1 MRPEGE
7 RFMSK
12 PIYLSLLAVL
22 ALSAQTGFIEGTI
35 VDPSGSAVPGAEV
48 RCAGQTV
55 RSGVDGRF
63 RMAAGTGCTA
73 GISAPGFHAVSTALE
88 PGAPARI
95 VLAVEALAERVV
107 VTATRREATLE
118 EAGVAGDIINRGEI
132 VRQDYPMVSD
142 LLRELPGISVTRTG
156 RLGAQTSLFMRGSSR
171 TGTLFLLDGMPMN
184 DPGGD
189 INYGALDSA
198 GLDRIEV
205 IRGPESTL
213 FGAEA
218 SAGVIQAFTRRGDP
232 EQRIPHGSLAYERGN
247 FGTDRWVAAL
257 TGGSGERIDYS
268 FNAQQLHTAG
278 AYPNDSFRDTSGS
291 ANIGIRL
298 APGTELRGVYRS
310 SDAWL
315 GVPGQ
320 VKYNLL
326 NPDAYETTRDNTV
339 SIQLDDIRGPHF
351 AQQVL
356 FGFHRNVDWYVDS
369 VMQGPVDFAMLV
381 RDVYTPVHR
390 VYRVAMLN
398 PANLP
403 GVVGPGERI
412 ISQSEY
418 IWNLDEP
425 SLNQSQRTR
434 AEYQGTLTHTN
445 GAMVFGYMYER
456 QAADLGN
463 IQPARNNNALFL
475 HEQYAI
481 GGRIM
486 LAGGARVE
494 HSSAFGSVFAPRGAV
509 SLRLAGEH
517 GIFSSTIFRVTAGR
531 GVTQPSLI
539 QNYARTLYYQGNPN
553 LTTEKTNSYETG
565 LAQEWFGRRLRTEVS
580 VFRNSF
586 HDLITFVSLPPPVW
600 GSWQNL
606 EASWARGVE
615 LSAKARVNSILS
627 VDGAYT
633 RLWSRVVSSSRPG
646 DLVYGIGQELARRPD
661 HSGSL
666 SIALT
671 PKRWYLEAGAIFVGE
686 RQDTDAYGLNRNP
699 GYQNVWASGSLR
711 LNRHVS
717 PFLRMDNLLNQSYE
731 EALGYPALSRGVRGG
746 LRFEW

>member
-1 MRPEGE
+1 M
-7 RFMSK
+7 FKHIFVSF
-12 PIYLSLLAVL
+12 LVVF
-22 ALSAQTGFIEGTI
+22 ALHAETGFIEGTV
-35 VDPSGSAVPGAEV
+35 VDPSGSAIPNARVS
-48 RCAGQTV
+48 CSGQTA
-55 RSGVDGRF
+55 RAGFDGRF
-63 RMAAGTGCTA
+63 RMPAERSCTA
-73 GISAPGFHAVSTALE
+73 EISAPGFHSVSVELRPSA
-88 PGAPARI
+88 AARI
-95 VLAVEALAERVV
+95 TLAVEALAERVV

-118 EAGVAGDIINRGEI
+118 EAGVAGDIITRANI
-132 VRQDYPMVSD
+132 VQRDYPMVAD
-142 LLRELPGISVTRTG
+142 LLREVPGVSVTRAG
-156 RLGAQTSLFMRGSSR
+156 RLGSQTSLFLRGASR
-171 TGTLFLLDGMPMN
+171 TGTLYLLDGIPIN

-189 INYGALDSA
+189 INYGAIDSA

-218 SAGVIQAFTRRGDP
+218 SAGVVQAFTRRGDP
-232 EQRIPHGSLAYERGN
+232 ESRIPHGTLSYERGN
-247 FGTDRWVAAL
+247 FGTDRWMAGL
-257 TGGSGERIDYS
+257 NGGSGEKIDYS
-268 FNAQQLHTAG
+268 FTAQQLHTAG

-310 SDAWL
+310 YDAWL

-326 NPDAYETTRDNTV
+326 NPDAFETTRDNAV
-339 SIQLDDIRGPHF
+339 SIQLDDVRSPHF

-356 FGFHRNVDWYVDS
+356 FGFHRSVDWYNDP
-369 VMQGPVDFAMLV
+369 VMEGPFDFAMLV

-390 VYRVAMLN
+390 VYRVKMLD

-403 GVVGPGERI
+403 PVLAPGERI

-418 IWNLDEP
+418 LWNLSEP

-434 AEYQGTLTHTN
+434 AEYQGTLTHTG
-445 GAMVFGYMYER
+445 GALVFGYMFER

-463 IQPARNNNALFL
+463 IQPERDNHALFL

-481 GGRIM
+481 GSRVL

-494 HSSAFGSVFAPRGAV
+494 HSSAFGNVFAPRGAM
-509 SLRLAGEH
+509 SIRLAGEH
-517 GIFSSTIFRVTAGR
+517 GIFSSTMFRVSAGR
-531 GVTQPSLI
+531 GVTQPSLL
-539 QNYARTLYYQGNPN
+539 QNYARTDYYQGNPN
-553 LTTEKTNSYETG
+553 LRTETTNSYEAG
-565 LAQEWFGRRLRTEVS
+565 LVQEWFGRRLRTEAALFHNS
-580 VFRNSF
+580 FRN
-586 HDLITFVSLPPPVW
+586 LITFVSLPPPIW

-606 EASWARGVE
+606 EASRARGLE
-615 LSAKARVNSILS
+615 LSAKARINSLLS
-627 VDGAYT
+627 FNGAYT
-633 RLWSRVVSSSRPG
+633 RLWTRVIESSRPN
-646 DLVYGIGQELARRPD
+646 DLVYGVGQELARRPD
-661 HSGSL
+661 HSGAVSL
-666 SIALT
+666 SLT
-671 PKRWYLEAGAIFVGE
+671 PKRWYLEMGAILVGE

-711 LNRHVS
+711 LTRHVS
-717 PFLRMDNLLNQSYE
+717 PFLRLDNLLNQSYE